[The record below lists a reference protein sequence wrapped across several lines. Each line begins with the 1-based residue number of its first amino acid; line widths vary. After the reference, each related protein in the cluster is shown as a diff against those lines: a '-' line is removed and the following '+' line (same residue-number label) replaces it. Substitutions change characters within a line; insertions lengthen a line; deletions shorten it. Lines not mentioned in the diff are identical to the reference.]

1 MSIAAPTITSSIIP
15 KRPAITEPATATV
28 YDMTMPVSLRE
39 LATHI
44 AGAAERAS
52 LCPPP
57 TLTETAV
64 VSARVHRHRGS
75 TEARGKYRFHP
86 YLRPNHVRK
95 PGRAAGCS
103 VKPAVVV
110 GASAFLGS
118 PVFAPHGDNYG
129 TAPVSEFYKI
139 KAAL

>member
-1 MSIAAPTITSSIIP
+1 MS
-15 KRPAITEPATATV
+15 
-28 YDMTMPVSLRE
+28 VSDLHPPPFHRSPHTPGK

-52 LCPPP
+52 LRPPP
-57 TLTETAV
+57 TTTETAV
-64 VSARVHRHRGS
+64 VSACVHRRRGS
-75 TEARGKYRFHP
+75 TEARGKHRFHP
-86 YLRPNHVRK
+86 YLRPSHARK

-103 VKPAVVV
+103 VKPAAVV
-110 GASAFLGS
+110 GVSLFLGS